1 MRRGVWLTAAILL
14 LVLAPSA
21 YAVDRHAS
29 PTGVGTGTC
38 TAAEPPCDLRY
49 AVETVGAGGDAVI
62 VAAGDYALSSPL
74 VVNKPIHVH
83 GAAGQPRPRLVS
95 SSPGAVNASGAGLT
109 LSDLQIEGPGSS
121 ATAVVFGQ
129 TLASG
134 TSVLERLTVLG
145 GPGANGSAVR
155 VGRGWDRQG
164 RLHPNHR
171 PERLRGDRVSVER
184 RQYHPLR
191 EPHGDRDRP
200 RRDRD
205 LRGLLDRRHLRTS
218 LH

>member
-1 MRRGVWLTAAILL
+1 M
-14 LVLAPSA
+14 
-21 YAVDRHAS
+21 D
-29 PTGVGTGTC
+29 
-38 TAAEPPCDLRY
+38 
-49 AVETVGAGGDAVI
+49 AGGDAVI
-62 VAAGDYALSSPL
+62 VATGDYALSSPL

-155 VGRGWDRQG
+155 VGRGWIVRDSFIRTTA
-164 RLHPNHR
+164 PNGYAVIAFPSNAGNITRFVNLTAIATDPGGTAIFADTSTGGIWVPPFTIEVHATNVIA
-171 PERLRGDRVSVER
+171 RGGLYDLSV
-184 RQYHPLR
+184 PNVCSGTSSL
-191 EPHGDRDRP
+191 GS
-200 RRDRD
+200 
-205 LRGLLDRRHLRTS
+205 GTRTS
-218 LH
+218 AAPR